1 MLFVESARPAFVRD
15 HPRAGWLAVGAV
27 CLGAFMGQLDA
38 SIVTLTF
45 PAVQCE
51 FHAPLAGVEW
61 VSLAYLLT
69 VVGLVVAAG
78 RIADSIGRKAVYL
91 QGFVVFTVASAAC
104 ALAPG
109 LGWLIGFRVLQ
120 AVGAAMLQANSVALV
135 VTSMP
140 ASRMRAALG
149 VQAGAQALGL
159 ALGPAIGGVMVDSIG
174 WRWVYGVNVPVGIVA
189 LIAGHYLLP
198 RTRQRSALTEFDWR
212 GLLLLIA
219 CTSAL
224 LLAVSCISGLPVP
237 GWVPVALAA
246 LSLLSGAG
254 LWWWSRRAADPLID
268 LVMVRPR
275 AVSMGL
281 IGAFAAY
288 LVLFGPLALFPQ
300 LHGATAGGT
309 GLILTALPAGFALAA
324 VGGGR
329 VLPSQWDGRLRERL
343 GATVAV
349 IALAALAVASGS
361 AWWSFAWLGL
371 LGLGLGVFIPS
382 NNTGIMSAVPAG
394 RSGTSGGL
402 VNMGRGLGTAGGV
415 AVVTLA
421 LHVDRQ
427 SGSAASA
434 PRLALIGLLLFA
446 ILAASTTLTGRRAQ
460 SQASAQRE
468 ESAMGSG
475 AQRSESSTQGG
486 ETPVS
491 IVRPDEGA
499 VAEVIACLRRAMRRA
514 ARAADPANTLSVAQ
528 LELLSC
534 VSEHPG
540 IRPGQ
545 VARLLRLA
553 PNSVTTLVN
562 GLATQNMI
570 TRAPG
575 EDRRAVT
582 LTLTE
587 DGLAAVR
594 GWQTTN
600 TDILRT
606 ALDDLHPGWQHLL
619 AAAMPALTELTH
631 AIDSLADP
639 APAARDT
646 EPAPAQ
652 SDPEPV
658 GHSG

>member
-1 MLFVESARPAFVRD
+1 MVFVESARPGFVRD
-15 HPRAGWLAVGAV
+15 HPMAGWLAVGAV

-45 PAVQCE
+45 PAVQRE

-140 ASRMRAALG
+140 ANRMRAALG
-149 VQAGAQALGL
+149 VQAGGQALGL
-159 ALGPAIGGVMVDSIG
+159 ALGPALGGLMVDSIG
-174 WRWVYGVNVPVGIVA
+174 WRWVYGVNVPVGILA
-189 LIAGHYLLP
+189 LLAGRFLLP
-198 RTRQRSALTEFDWR
+198 RTRQRAVITRFDWR
-212 GLLLLIA
+212 GLVLLIS
-219 CTSAL
+219 CTSSL
-224 LLAVSCISGLPVP
+224 LLAVSSVSGLPVP
-237 GWVPVALAA
+237 WWVAAA
-246 LSLLSGAG
+246 LGLLSLVSGVG
-254 LWWWSRRAADPLID
+254 LWRWSHHASDPLID
-268 LVMVRPR
+268 PVMLRPR
-275 AVSMGL
+275 AVCVGL
-281 IGAFAAY
+281 VGAFAAY

-300 LHGATAGGT
+300 LHGTSASGT
-309 GLILTALPAGFALAA
+309 GLILTALPAGFALSA
-324 VGGGR
+324 VAGGR
-329 VLPSQWDGRLRERL
+329 VLPAQWDGRRRERL
-343 GATVAV
+343 GAAASVL
-349 IALAALAVASGS
+349 ALAALAAAPTS
-361 AWWSFAWLGL
+361 AGWIFAWLGV

-421 LHVDRQ
+421 LHLDVHTD
-427 SGSAASA
+427 GVSA
-434 PRLALIGLLLFA
+434 PRTALIGLLVFGG
-446 ILAASTTLTGRRAQ
+446 LAALTTVGGRRAQ
-460 SQASAQRE
+460 SQTSTQRE
-468 ESAMGSG
+468 ESPMD
-475 AQRSESSTQGG
+475 ESPST
-486 ETPVS
+486 
-491 IVRPDEGA
+491 VRPDER
-499 VAEVIACLRRAMRRA
+499 VIAEVVASLRRAMRRA
-514 ARAADPANTLSVAQ
+514 ARAADPGNTLSVAQ

-553 PNSVTTLVN
+553 PNSVTTLAN
-562 GLATQNMI
+562 GLVTQGMI

-582 LTLTE
+582 LTLT
-587 DGLAAVR
+587 DAGAAAVR
-594 GWQTTN
+594 DWQSTN

-619 AAAMPALTELTH
+619 AAAMPALSELTR
-631 AIDSLADP
+631 AIDTLADP
-639 APAARDT
+639 VPVQRDPAGQDSPQQNSERAAIVEAALDR
-646 EPAPAQ
+646 
-652 SDPEPV
+652 
-658 GHSG
+658 

>member
-1 MLFVESARPAFVRD
+1 MVFVESARPGFVRD
-15 HPRAGWLAVGAV
+15 HPMAGWLAVGAV

-45 PAVQCE
+45 PAVQRE
-51 FHAPLAGVEW
+51 LHAPLAGVEW

-140 ASRMRAALG
+140 ANRMRAALG

-159 ALGPAIGGVMVDSIG
+159 ALGPAIGGLMVDSIG

-189 LIAGHYLLP
+189 LLAGRYLLP
-198 RTRQRSALTEFDWR
+198 RTRQRSALTRFDWR
-212 GLLLLIA
+212 GLVLLII
-219 CTSAL
+219 CTSSL
-224 LLAVSCISGLPVP
+224 LLAVSSISGLPVP
-237 GWVPVALAA
+237 WWVAPALGL
-246 LSLLSGAG
+246 LSLVSGIG
-254 LWWWSRRAADPLID
+254 LWRWSHRVSDPLID
-268 LVMVRPR
+268 PVMLRPR
-275 AVSMGL
+275 AVCLGL

-300 LHGATAGGT
+300 LHGASASGT

-324 VGGGR
+324 VVGGR
-329 VLPSQWDGRLRERL
+329 LLPARWDGRRRERL
-343 GATVAV
+343 GAAASVL
-349 IALAALAVASGS
+349 ALAALVVAPTSPGWIFGWLAV
-361 AWWSFAWLGL
+361 

-421 LHVDRQ
+421 LHLDTHA
-427 SGSAASA
+427 GGESA
-434 PRLALIGLLLFA
+434 PRTALIGLLVFGV
-446 ILAASTTLTGRRAQ
+446 LAALTTVGGRRAQ
-460 SQASAQRE
+460 SQTSTQRE
-468 ESAMGSG
+468 ESPMD
-475 AQRSESSTQGG
+475 ESPST
-486 ETPVS
+486 
-491 IVRPDEGA
+491 VRPDER
-499 VAEVIACLRRAMRRA
+499 VIAEVVASLRRAMRRA
-514 ARAADPANTLSVAQ
+514 ARAADPGNTLSVAQ

-553 PNSVTTLVN
+553 PNSVTTLAN
-562 GLATQNMI
+562 GLVTQGMI

-582 LTLTE
+582 LTLT
-587 DGLAAVR
+587 DAGVAAVR
-594 GWQTTN
+594 DWQSTN

-619 AAAMPALTELTH
+619 AAAMPALSELTR
-631 AIDSLADP
+631 AIDTLADP
-639 APAARDT
+639 VPVQRDPGQRNPEPAAV
-646 EPAPAQ
+646 A
-652 SDPEPV
+652 EPV
-658 GHSG
+658 LDR

>member
-1 MLFVESARPAFVRD
+1 MVFVESARPRFVRD
-15 HPRAGWLAVGAV
+15 HPMAGWLAVGAV

-45 PAVQCE
+45 PAVQRE

-91 QGFVVFTVASAAC
+91 QGFVIFTVASAAC

-109 LGWLIGFRVLQ
+109 LGWLIGFRILQ

-140 ASRMRAALG
+140 GNRMRAALG

-159 ALGPAIGGVMVDSIG
+159 ALGPAVGGLMVDSIG
-174 WRWVYGVNVPVGIVA
+174 WRWVYGVNIPVGIVA
-189 LIAGHYLLP
+189 LLAGRYLLP
-198 RTRQRSALTEFDWR
+198 RTSQRSVLTRFDWR
-212 GLLLLIA
+212 GLVLLII
-219 CTSAL
+219 CTSSL
-224 LLAVSCISGLPVP
+224 LLAVSSMSGLPVP
-237 GWVPVALAA
+237 WWVAVVLG
-246 LSLLSGAG
+246 LLPLVSVVG
-254 LWWWSRRAADPLID
+254 LWRWSHHASDPLID
-268 LVMVRPR
+268 PVLLRPR
-275 AVSMGL
+275 AVWVGL
-281 IGAFAAY
+281 VGAFAAY

-300 LHGATAGGT
+300 LHGASASGT
-309 GLILTALPAGFALAA
+309 GLILTALPAGFAVAA
-324 VGGGR
+324 VVGCR
-329 VLPSQWDGRLRERL
+329 LLPAHWDGRRRERL
-343 GATVAV
+343 GSAASVL
-349 IALAALAVASGS
+349 ALAALAVAPASPG
-361 AWWSFAWLGL
+361 WVFAWLAV

-394 RSGTSGGL
+394 RTGPSGGL

-421 LHVDRQ
+421 LHLDGHTGGV
-427 SGSAASA
+427 ASA
-434 PRLALIGLLLFA
+434 PRAALIGLLVFA
-446 ILAASTTLTGRRAQ
+446 VLAAATAAGGRGAQ
-460 SQASAQRE
+460 SQESTQRE
-468 ESAMGSG
+468 ESPMNG
-475 AQRSESSTQGG
+475 AQR
-486 ETPVS
+486 
-491 IVRPDEGA
+491 PDEQT
-499 VAEVIACLRRAMRRA
+499 VAEVIASLRRAMRRA
-514 ARAADPANTLSVAQ
+514 ARARDPANTLSVAQ

-562 GLATQNMI
+562 GLVTQNMI
-570 TRAPG
+570 IRAPG

-582 LTLTE
+582 LTPTGE
-587 DGLAAVR
+587 GLAAVR
-594 GWQTTN
+594 GWQATN
-600 TDILRT
+600 SDILRT

-619 AAAMPALTELTH
+619 AAAMPALGELTR

-639 APAARDT
+639 V
-646 EPAPAQ
+646 PAQ
-652 SDPEPV
+652 RRPEPTAHT
-658 GHSG
+658 G

>member
-45 PAVQCE
+45 PAVQRE
-51 FHAPLAGVEW
+51 FRAPLAGVEW

-78 RIADSIGRKAVYL
+78 RIADSIGRKVVYL
-91 QGFVVFTVASAAC
+91 QGLVVFTAASAAC

-120 AVGAAMLQANSVALV
+120 AIGAAMLQANSVALV
-135 VTSMP
+135 VTSVP
-140 ASRMRAALG
+140 ARRMRSALG

-159 ALGPAIGGVMVDSIG
+159 ALGPAIGGLMVDSIG
-174 WRWVYGVNVPVGIVA
+174 WRWVYGVNVPVGIIA
-189 LIAGHYLLP
+189 LIAGRYLLP
-198 RTRQRSALTEFDWR
+198 RTRHRAALTELDWR
-212 GLLLLIA
+212 GLLLLIT
-219 CTSAL
+219 CTSSA
-224 LLAVSCISGLPVP
+224 LLAVSSISGLPVP
-237 GWVPVALAA
+237 GWAPVALAA
-246 LSLLSGAG
+246 LALVSGAG
-254 LWWWSRRAADPLID
+254 LWWWSRRATDPLID
-268 LVMVRPR
+268 LAMLRPR
-275 AVSMGL
+275 AVGAGL
-281 IGAFAAY
+281 VGAFAAY

-300 LHGATAGGT
+300 LHGATAGRS

-324 VGGGR
+324 VGGGK
-329 VLPSQWDGRLRERL
+329 VLPPDWDGRLRERL
-343 GATVAV
+343 GAAAAM
-349 IALAALAVASGS
+349 IALAALVADTA
-361 AWWSFAWLGL
+361 AWWSFAWLGV

-382 NNTGIMSAVPAG
+382 NNTGIMGAVPAG
-394 RSGTSGGL
+394 RSATSGAL

-421 LHVDRQ
+421 LHMERQ
-427 SGSAASA
+427 SSAPSAA
-434 PRLALIGLLLFA
+434 PRLALIGLLFFA
-446 ILAASTTLTGRRAQ
+446 ILAAASTLTGRRAQ
-460 SQASAQRE
+460 SQASVHRE
-468 ESAMGSG
+468 EAPMSEPP
-475 AQRSESSTQGG
+475 AQ
-486 ETPVS
+486 PVA
-491 IVRPDEGA
+491 VRPAEGA
-499 VAEVIACLRRAMRRA
+499 VAEVIASLRRAMRRA
-514 ARAADPANTLSVAQ
+514 ARAADPGNTLSVAQ

-534 VSEHPG
+534 VAEHPG

-562 GLATQNMI
+562 GLQTQRMI

-587 DGLAAVR
+587 DGVAAVR
-594 GWQTTN
+594 GWQATN

-619 AAAMPALTELTH
+619 AAAMPALAELTR
-631 AIDSLADP
+631 AIDTLADP
-639 APAARDT
+639 T
-646 EPAPAQ
+646 PAQ
-652 SDPEPV
+652 RDQEREQRDPEPV
-658 GHSG
+658 PGTGKAG

>member
-1 MLFVESARPAFVRD
+1 MAFAESARPRFVRE
-15 HPRAGWLAVGAV
+15 HPRAGWFAVGAV

-45 PAVQCE
+45 PAVQHE
-51 FHAPLAGVEW
+51 FAASLAGVEW

-69 VVGLVVAAG
+69 VVGLVVATG

-135 VTSMP
+135 VTSVP
-140 ASRMRAALG
+140 ATRMRAALG

-159 ALGPAIGGVMVDSIG
+159 ALGPAIGGMLVDSVG

-189 LIAGHYLLP
+189 VLAGRYLLP
-198 RTRQRSALTEFDWR
+198 RTRQRTILDQFDWR
-212 GLLLLIA
+212 GLLLVIV
-219 CTSAL
+219 CTSSL
-224 LLAVSCISGLPVP
+224 LLAVSSVSGLGVP
-237 GWVPVALAA
+237 PWVPVALAA
-246 LSLLSGAG
+246 VSVATGAG
-254 LWWWSRRAADPLID
+254 LWWWSHRATDPLID
-268 LVMVRPR
+268 PGMVRLE
-275 AVSMGL
+275 VVGVGL
-281 IGAFAAY
+281 AGAFAAY

-300 LHGATAGGT
+300 LHGLSVSGA

-324 VGGGR
+324 GGGGR
-329 VLPSQWDGRLRERL
+329 VLPQGWDGRRRERL
-343 GATVAV
+343 GAVLAT
-349 IALAALAVASGS
+349 IALAALLVDPFS
-361 AWWSFAWLGL
+361 AWWAFGCLGV

-402 VNMGRGLGTAGGV
+402 VNMARGLGTAGGV
-415 AVVTLA
+415 AVVTFA
-421 LHVDRQ
+421 LHLDGGAAGAI
-427 SGSAASA
+427 SGPRAA
-434 PRLALIGLLLFA
+434 LAGLLLFA
-446 ILAASTTLTGRRAQ
+446 VLAAATTLTARRAQ
-460 SQASAQRE
+460 STSSQRE
-468 ESAMGSG
+468 ESPM
-475 AQRSESSTQGG
+475 STSTAEGM
-486 ETPVS
+486 PVS
-491 IVRPDEGA
+491 AVRPDETA

-545 VARLLRLA
+545 LARLLRLA

-562 GLATQNMI
+562 GLQTHGMI

-582 LTLTE
+582 LTLTAGGE
-587 DGLAAVR
+587 AAVR
-594 GWQTTN
+594 GWQSTN

-619 AAAMPALTELTH
+619 AAAVPALAELTR
-631 AIDSLADP
+631 AIDTLADP
-639 APAARDT
+639 V
-646 EPAPAQ
+646 PAQ
-652 SDPEPV
+652 RDSEKSALSATGGSNV
-658 GHSG
+658 Q

>member
-1 MLFVESARPAFVRD
+1 MVFVESARPRFVRE
-15 HPRAGWLAVGAV
+15 HPRAGLLAVGAV

-45 PAVQCE
+45 PAVQRE
-51 FHAPLAGVEW
+51 FGASLAGVEW

-69 VVGLVVAAG
+69 IVGLVVATG
-78 RIADSIGRKAVYL
+78 RISDSIGRKTVYL

-135 VTSMP
+135 VTSVP
-140 ASRMRAALG
+140 ANRMRAALG

-159 ALGPAIGGVMVDSIG
+159 ALGPAIGGMLVDSVG

-189 LIAGHYLLP
+189 LIAGRYLLP
-198 RTRQRSALTEFDWR
+198 RTRHRAILDEFDWR
-212 GLLLLIA
+212 GLLLLIV

-224 LLAVSCISGLPVP
+224 LLAVSSVSGLGVP
-237 GWVPVALAA
+237 AWVPAVLVVVSVLA
-246 LSLLSGAG
+246 GAG

-268 LVMVRPR
+268 LEMVRPK
-275 AVSMGL
+275 AVCLGL
-281 IGAFAAY
+281 AGAFGAY

-300 LHGATAGGT
+300 LHGASAGT

-329 VLPSQWDGRLRERL
+329 VLPDAWDGRRRERV
-343 GATVAV
+343 GAVLATL
-349 IALAALAVASGS
+349 ALAALLCAPASG
-361 AWWSFAWLGL
+361 WWVFGWLGV

-402 VNMGRGLGTAGGV
+402 VNMARGLGTAGGV
-415 AVVTLA
+415 AVVTFA
-421 LHVDRQ
+421 LHLDGDSAGPI
-427 SGSAASA
+427 SGPRAA
-434 PRLALIGLLLFA
+434 LLGLLFFA
-446 ILAASTTLTGRRAQ
+446 VLAAATTLTGRRAQ
-460 SQASAQRE
+460 SRTSSRRE
-468 ESAMGSG
+468 ESPMITSAVEP
-475 AQRSESSTQGG
+475 A
-486 ETPVS
+486 PVRT
-491 IVRPDEGA
+491 VRPDETA

-540 IRPGQ
+540 VRPGQ
-545 VARLLRLA
+545 LARLLRLA

-562 GLATQNMI
+562 GLQTRDMI

-582 LTLTE
+582 LTLTS
-587 DGLAAVR
+587 DGEAAVEA
-594 GWQTTN
+594 WQATN

-619 AAAMPALTELTH
+619 AAAMPALTELTR
-631 AIDSLADP
+631 AIDTLADP
-639 APAARDT
+639 V
-646 EPAPAQ
+646 PAQ
-652 SDPEPV
+652 CDSDTSA
-658 GHSG
+658 HSG